1 MKRPP
6 AIPPEPLAYSQRIR
20 VPRGGGW
27 VLAWG
32 DLFYD
37 TDGTL
42 GLYDEHTRV
51 FDSLFWAIVVAFV
64 HMGIVGRPRRNPR
77 RKPNG

>member
-1 MKRPP
+1 M
-6 AIPPEPLAYSQRIR
+6 
-20 VPRGGGW
+20 
-27 VLAWG
+27 LAWG